1 LLLNRPLPGR
11 NVLRALAT
19 VPFLVTPSVMALLW
33 KNLFLSPST
42 GIIDWLLHLVG
53 LPAVAWFSSLPL
65 ESVIFIVAWE
75 WTPFVMLVILAGL
88 QSIPDEVLEAAKVDG
103 AAAWTT
109 FWRIVI
115 PLLRK
120 PYEIALLFGTIFI
133 FQTFGEIYLTT
144 AGGPG
149 LTTNTLPYYTYRTA
163 LNSFQIG
170 LAATLGV
177 IGVITNGVI
186 AQFVAVP
193 MASAYLLPDTISL
206 REAALKE
213 PVSCAVHGM
222 HSLNPRSGDT
232 FLIVGAGTMG
242 LLLLQ
247 LALRGG
253 ASRVAMVDVNAQ
265 RLASAEELGA
275 TRTYKDIERALAD
288 ESLGFNCV
296 IDATG
301 VPAVIENAFMAVKRG
316 GKFMVFGVASNEA
329 RISLSPFRIYND
341 EITIVGSMAILFSFQ
356 AALDLIS
363 SGVIN
368 TEAMLTAA
376 LPLQDFPKAL
386 DMVRQG

>member
-1 LLLNRPLPGR
+1 MRAVVIDAPGR
-11 NVLRALAT
+11 IRVDNVPDPTPRPNE
-19 VPFLVTPSVMALLW
+19 VLVRVGACGICGTDLH
-33 KNLFLSPST
+33 
-42 GIIDWLLHLVG
+42 IIDG
-53 LPAVAWFSSLPL
+53 DSPL
-65 ESVIFIVAWE
+65 ARY
-75 WTPFVMLVILAGL
+75 P
-88 QSIPDEVLEAAKVDG
+88 
-103 AAAWTT
+103 
-109 FWRIVI
+109 VI
-115 PLLRK
+115 PGHEFAGEVVALG
-120 PYEIALLFGTIFI
+120 YDIAQSNGN
-133 FQTFGEIYLTT
+133 GEANITVGSRVAIDPNLYCGHCDFCRTGHENLCLNY
-144 AGGPG
+144 AALGV
-149 LTTNTLPYYTYRTA
+149 TTNGA
-163 LNSFQIG
+163 
-170 LAATLGV
+170 
-177 IGVITNGVI
+177 I
-186 AQFVAVP
+186 AQCVAVP
-193 MASAYLLPDTISL
+193 MSSAYLLPDTMSL
-206 REAALKE
+206 REGALIE

-253 ASRVAMVDVNAQ
+253 ASRVAMVDVNMQ

-301 VPAVIENAFMAVKRG
+301 VPAVIEKAFMAVKRG

-368 TEAMLTAA
+368 TRAMLTEA
-376 LPLQDFPKAL
+376 LPLQDFSRAL
-386 DMVRQG
+386 EMVRKGQGVKTQILPDG

>member
-1 LLLNRPLPGR
+1 M
-11 NVLRALAT
+11 RA
-19 VPFLVTPSVMALLW
+19 VIIDTP
-33 KNLFLSPST
+33 
-42 GIIDWLLHLVG
+42 GIIRVDNV
-53 LPAVAWFSSLPL
+53 PDP
-65 ESVIFIVAWE
+65 
-75 WTPFVMLVILAGL
+75 TPR
-88 QSIPDEVLEAAKVDG
+88 PDEVLVRVGACGICGTDLHIIDG
-103 AAAWTT
+103 ESPLA
-109 FWRIVI
+109 RYPVI
-115 PLLRK
+115 PGHEFAGEVVALG
-120 PYEIALLFGTIFI
+120 YDIAQSNGN
-133 FQTFGEIYLTT
+133 GEANITVGSRVAVDPNLYCGHCDSCRTGHENLCLNY
-144 AGGPG
+144 AALGV
-149 LTTNTLPYYTYRTA
+149 TTNGA
-163 LNSFQIG
+163 
-170 LAATLGV
+170 
-177 IGVITNGVI
+177 I
-186 AQFVAVP
+186 AQCVAVP
-193 MASAYLLPDTISL
+193 MSSAYLLPDSMSL
-206 REAALKE
+206 REGALIE

-253 ASRVAMVDVNAQ
+253 ASRVAMVDVNMQ

-275 TRTYKDIERALAD
+275 TRTYNDIERALKD

-341 EITIVGSMAILFSFQ
+341 EITILGSMAILFSFQ

-368 TEAMLTAA
+368 TQAMLTEA
-376 LPLQDFPKAL
+376 LPLQDFSRAL
-386 DMVRQG
+386 DMVRRGQGVKTQILPDG